1 MATIT
6 TAISAEGRVR
16 SMADRHTLHISKLD
30 DFKKWLVKDGWEIEE
45 PKGIYEVLR
54 ARKQGRKHPLIVY
67 KKADAKEHLSIM
79 DRDYPVVGAFLRDAG
94 KPKTNADR
102 IRAMTDEE
110 LAKLISGLSEHCLAG
125 IGACDCSNIET
136 HPCYEV
142 CEEIA
147 RNWLQSEVEE

>member
-16 SMADRHTLHISKLD
+16 SMANRHTLHISKLE

-54 ARKQGRKHPLIVY
+54 ARKHGRQNPLIVY
-67 KKADAKEHLSIM
+67 TKADAKEHLSIM
-79 DRDYPVVGAFLRDAG
+79 DRDSGVIGAFLRDCR

-102 IRAMTDEE
+102 IRAMTDKE
-110 LAKLISGLSEHCLAG
+110 LAEWFFTVTDDVLNGSIWSKDGWMK
-125 IGACDCSNIET
+125 
-136 HPCYEV
+136 Y
-142 CEEIA
+142 
-147 RNWLQSEVEE
+147 LQSEVE